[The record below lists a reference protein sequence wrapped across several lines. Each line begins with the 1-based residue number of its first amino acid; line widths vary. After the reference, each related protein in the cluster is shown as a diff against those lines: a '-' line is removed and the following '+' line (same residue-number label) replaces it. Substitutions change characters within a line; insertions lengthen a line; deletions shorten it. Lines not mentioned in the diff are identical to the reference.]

1 VIKLNYFTSIFSKKI
16 IGQYAVLTMLAMIGS
31 QCVAKPVNK
40 NTTASKKKPIVVA
53 ANARRIRFAYP
64 GMEGF
69 IKEMVRKHKFNERKL
84 RIMFSKLKRRPDIV
98 RTMNRPAEGMKW
110 HRYRKI
116 FITPSRINKGV
127 RFWNRNAATLAK
139 AERQYGVPAKIIVAI
154 IGVETF
160 YGERT
165 GTIKILES
173 LSTLAFGYPR
183 RAKYFRRELEQ
194 FLLMSKNQGFNPASL
209 RGSYAGAM
217 GLPQFMP
224 SSYRRYARDFNG
236 DGRRD
241 LFGSRKDAIGSVAN
255 YFKAHG
261 WKTGQPVA
269 TPAKLTGN
277 RYRKLPRPK
286 SRLKP
291 SYSMGQ
297 LATYGVRAL
306 RPSSR
311 YSSLGKISF
320 IKLTQARGATYW
332 LGFKNFYVI
341 TRYNHSELYAMAV
354 FELANKVEKARSRHS
369 RKR

>member
-1 VIKLNYFTSIFSKKI
+1 M
-16 IGQYAVLTMLAMIGS
+16 LTMLAMLGS
-31 QCVAKPVNK
+31 QCVAKPANK
-40 NTTASKKKPIVVA
+40 IVTANKQKPAAMASKTG
-53 ANARRIRFAYP
+53 RIRFAYP

-69 IKEMVRKHKFNERKL
+69 IKKMVRKHKFNERKL
-84 RIMFSKLKRRPDIV
+84 RIAFSKLKRRPDII
-98 RTMNRPAEGMKW
+98 RTMNRPAEGLKW

-139 AERQYGVPAKIIVAI
+139 AEKQYGVPAKIIVAI

-165 GTIKILES
+165 GSIKFLEA

-194 FLLMSKNQGFNPASL
+194 FLLMSKNQRFDPGSL

-224 SSYRRYARDFNG
+224 SSYRQYARDFSG

-241 LFGSRKDAIGSVAN
+241 LFGSTKDAIGSVAN

-269 TPAKLTGN
+269 TPAKLTGKK
-277 RYRKLPRPK
+277 YRNLPRPK

-297 LATYGVRAL
+297 LAAYGVSAL

-320 IKLTQARGATYW
+320 IKLTQTRGATYW

-354 FELANKVEKARSRHS
+354 FKLANKVEKARSRRS